1 MEIKRELLGKKL
13 NTREEKR
20 ASLSAFMRTNGCLSF
35 TQNGLGFVLVTESE
49 RVAERYLALLEELYG
64 ILCTTN
70 AKEDRLSGK
79 DKLTFAYNG
88 EKAYDVLIDLGVFER
103 GNEGNYELYSGI
115 GRRLLP
121 SEDAKLAYIAG
132 AFLGGGSCTLPRG
145 GAKTGYHL
153 EFIFTHEETAADFT
167 ALLEEYE
174 LVAKTIPRKDSF
186 VVYFT
191 SVSVISD
198 FLAVIGANGA
208 LERLNRMAQAREGRN
223 NDNRKNNCFVGNMDR
238 TATASA
244 KQCLIIG
251 YLQEKGILAQL
262 DENLRITAQTRLAYP
277 EASLSELS
285 ERLSASKSCVNHRMR
300 KLTEI
305 YEESKKEEEVN
316 E

>member
-20 ASLSAFMRTNGCLSF
+20 ASLSAFMRASGCLSF

-49 RVAERYLALLEELYG
+49 RVAERYLSLLEELYG
-64 ILCTTN
+64 VVCTTN

-88 EKAYDVLIDLGVFER
+88 EQAYDILIDLGVFER
-103 GNEGNYELYSGI
+103 GKDGNYELYSGI
-115 GRRLLP
+115 SRRVTNGANN
-121 SEDAKLAYIAG
+121 ELAFIEG

-167 ALLEEYE
+167 ALLDEYK
-174 LVAKTIPRKDSF
+174 LIAKTVKRKESF

-198 FLAVIGANGA
+198 FLAVVGADGA
-208 LERLNRMAQAREGRN
+208 LEKLNRMAEAREDRN

-238 TATASA
+238 TMTASA
-244 KQCLIIG
+244 KQCLVIG
-251 YLQEKGILAQL
+251 YLREKGILATL
-262 DENLRITAQTRLAYP
+262 DENLRLTAQVRLSYP

-305 YEESKKEEEVN
+305 YEETKKQEEVD

>member
-13 NTREEKR
+13 NTQEEKR
-20 ASLSAFMRTNGCLSF
+20 ASLSALMRTSGCLSF

-49 RVAERYLALLEELYG
+49 RVAERYLSLLEELYG
-64 ILCTTN
+64 IVCMTN

-88 EKAYDVLIDLGVFER
+88 EKAYDILIDLGVFER
-103 GNEGNYELYSGI
+103 GKDGNYELYSGI
-115 GRRLLP
+115 SRRIT
-121 SEDAKLAYIAG
+121 EGEQNQLAFIEG

-153 EFIFTHEETAADFT
+153 EFIFTHEETAQDFIE
-167 ALLEEYE
+167 LLDEYK
-174 LVAKTIPRKDSF
+174 LVGKTVKRKDSF

-191 SVSVISD
+191 ALSAISD
-198 FLAVIGANGA
+198 FFAVVGADGA
-208 LERLNRMAQAREGRN
+208 LEKLNRMAEDREGRN

-238 TATASA
+238 TMTASA

-251 YLQEKGILAQL
+251 YLQEKGVLAAL
-262 DENLRITAQTRLAYP
+262 DENLRLTAQVRLNYP

-285 ERLSASKSCVNHRMR
+285 ERLSASKSCINHRMR

-305 YEESKKEEEVN
+305 YQEIKKEEVDE
-316 E
+316 